1 MMLMSCGSVTGSE
14 EVYVPTYRY
23 IYYVSYYISLLSPNT
38 NPKKLFTTPP
48 RCAEKSNKV
57 IFSLP
62 KTFITN
68 TCVRFKLIFYRDK
81 RKQVIKWKR
90 KLLGLGEKNVDGF
103 GKYMDVVGGSKIDSK
118 TNKRWEKQRCQD
130 TLCLRCR
137 VSGTSREINM
147 KHGVMEL

>member
-1 MMLMSCGSVTGSE
+1 MYLPIGTYIMCLIIFLCSHLTQTLKSCSQLQQD
-14 EVYVPTYRY
+14 VPKSQTKSFSRY
-23 IYYVSYYISLLSPNT
+23 QRLL
-38 NPKKLFTTPP
+38 
-48 RCAEKSNKV
+48 
-57 IFSLP
+57 LP
-62 KTFITN
+62 IQ